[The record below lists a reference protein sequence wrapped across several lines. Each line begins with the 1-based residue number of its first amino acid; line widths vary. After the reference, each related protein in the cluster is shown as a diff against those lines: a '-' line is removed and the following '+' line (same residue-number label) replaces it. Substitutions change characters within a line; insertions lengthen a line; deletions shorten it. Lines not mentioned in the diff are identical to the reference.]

1 MIAFMVRCEYL
12 MAKTKMKIR
21 EKRAILKTISLFF
34 SLLSFLLVFFELSL
48 TTHGGWDDV
57 NFGII
62 FVCPLIAAVA
72 MLLAIINNVKF
83 HAKSHEIIPALSM
96 VGASALFFCY
106 VMVCISTIVLT
117 SS

>member
-1 MIAFMVRCEYL
+1 

-21 EKRAILKTISLFF
+21 KKRAILRTFSLFL
-34 SLLSFLLVFFELSL
+34 SLLTFLLVFFELSL
-48 TTHGGWDDV
+48 TTHGGWDDI

-62 FVCPLIAAVA
+62 FCCPFVAAVV
-72 MLLAIINNVKF
+72 NNVKF
-83 HAKSHEIIPALSM
+83 HSKSHEIIPALSM

-106 VMVCISTIVLT
+106 VMVCMSTIVLA

>member
-1 MIAFMVRCEYL
+1 

-21 EKRAILKTISLFF
+21 KKRAILRTFSLFL
-34 SLLSFLLVFFELSL
+34 SLLTFLLVFFELSL
-48 TTHGGWDDV
+48 TTHGGWDDI

-62 FVCPLIAAVA
+62 FSCPFVAAVA
-72 MLLAIINNVKF
+72 MLLAVVNNVKF
-83 HAKSHEIIPALSM
+83 HSKSHEIIPALSM

-106 VMVCISTIVLT
+106 VMVCMSTIVLA